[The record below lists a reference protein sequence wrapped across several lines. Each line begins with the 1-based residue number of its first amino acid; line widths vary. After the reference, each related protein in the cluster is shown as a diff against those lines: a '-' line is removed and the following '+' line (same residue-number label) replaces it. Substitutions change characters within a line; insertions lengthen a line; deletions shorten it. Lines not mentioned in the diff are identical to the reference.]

1 MKTKI
6 ENNTNMIEAVVE
18 NILLWMIMFIGFV
31 SLFFMVLDYSK
42 VLRIKDNMSSLSD
55 YGARMIAL
63 NKNESD
69 IITGLNNLK
78 ANTVANI
85 TSSNLLCNTNTSA
98 DNYQAIFNTQTTYTN
113 SVFTTEG
120 ANNIT
125 SRSVVFNEVNSSQEE
140 CTLTI
145 SISN

>member
-6 ENNTNMIEAVVE
+6 KKNSNMKDAIVE

-31 SLFFMVLDYSK
+31 SLFFMILDYSK
-42 VLRIKDNMSSLSD
+42 ILRVKDNMSSLSD
-55 YGARMIAL
+55 YGSRMIAL
-63 NKNESD
+63 DKNESD
-69 IITGLNNLK
+69 IISGLNNLK
-78 ANTVANI
+78 SNTVVDIVAAD
-85 TSSNLLCNTNTSA
+85 LVCNTDAGT

-113 SVFTTEG
+113 SVFTTGG
-120 ANNIT
+120 ANNIV
-125 SRSVVFNEVNSSQEE
+125 SSSVVFNEVNSSQIE